1 MGCMAQETVTVRL
14 EAGDASDELDV
25 PQTVVELL
33 SEDGDDVTDVI
44 GDLAMLGLA
53 QQAHGIVHHS
63 QGEVGDEIAEAEEL
77 TMDLF
82 EERFGQS
89 YAEMT
94 GHDH

>member
-1 MGCMAQETVTVRL
+1 MADQTVTVRL
-14 EAGDASDELDV
+14 ETDDASEELEV
-25 PQTVVELL
+25 PLALVEMLG
-33 SEDGDDVTDVI
+33 EDGEAVPDVI

-53 QQAHGIVHHS
+53 QQAHGIVHHGH
-63 QGEVGDEIAEAEEL
+63 GEVSDELAAAEEL

-89 YAEMT
+89 YGEMT

>member
-1 MGCMAQETVTVRL
+1 MGNDTVTVSL
-14 EAGDASDELDV
+14 ETDDEDDELTV
-25 PQTVVELL
+25 PVALVDALGEEGEDAASVV
-33 SEDGDDVTDVI
+33 

-63 QGEVGDEIAEAEEL
+63 PQGVSDELEAAEEQ
-77 TMDLF
+77 TMELF
-82 EERFGQS
+82 EDRFGQT